1 MHFDLTK
8 NDEVSK
14 LPLRQFK
21 EAYQVSSET
30 ERNLFV
36 NDSPEI
42 CSLDITNISSTPPP
56 QTIDHMVKRVKKYN
70 LKNTSTF
77 KIFNVKIGEVDD
89 ETSAKPCKK
98 GKLFSEPSNQGI
110 INDIVSTYLET
121 VPNAKSPEVSDLL
134 DQILM
139 ND

>member
-1 MHFDLTK
+1 MTK
-8 NDEVSK
+8 NDEVYK
-14 LPLRQFK
+14 LPLRPFK

-30 ERNLFV
+30 ERKLFV

-42 CSLDITNISSTPPP
+42 CSLDITHISSTPPP

-70 LKNTSTF
+70 LRNTSTF

-89 ETSAKPCKK
+89 ETSTKPCKK
-98 GKLFSEPSNQGI
+98 RKFFSEPSNPGI
-110 INDIVSTYLET
+110 ITDIFSTYLET
-121 VPNAKSPEVSDLL
+121 APNAKTPEVSDLL